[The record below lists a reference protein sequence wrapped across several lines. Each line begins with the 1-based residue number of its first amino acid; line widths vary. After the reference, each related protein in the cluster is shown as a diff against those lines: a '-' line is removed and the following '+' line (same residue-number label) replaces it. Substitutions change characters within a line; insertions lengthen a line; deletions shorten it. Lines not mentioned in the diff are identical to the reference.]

1 VNLETKDLLMELSR
15 IDAPSGFEKEAI
27 DFIEKQ
33 VKDLAD
39 VMKKTRL
46 GGLIAGIKSGG
57 DLKIGIFAHVDEIG
71 FVISKIE
78 DGNFARLE
86 TVGGVD
92 PKVALASEVR
102 VYTRDGPTRG
112 VVGLLAPHLQKPEDR
127 KKVPMYDEIFVDLS
141 VGSLAKSVRVGDRVV
156 LRGDP
161 IELNG
166 KIVGKALDN
175 RAGCTSLI
183 KSMELLKKYKT
194 RYDVYYIFSSQE
206 EVGGP
211 GAATVAYELNLD
223 FAIVVDVTHA
233 DDAPSFYEKISLGG
247 GPVIGFGPSVDRNFW
262 KKIMDIAKRNG
273 IKYQK
278 EPLPGRSG
286 TDTDEVQ
293 IAGIGVRTALI
304 SIPLKYMHTPVE
316 VVDPFDVDETARLL
330 THIVVDLEV

>member
-1 VNLETKDLLMELSR
+1 MKS
-15 IDAPSGFEKEAI
+15 
-27 DFIEKQ
+27 
-33 VKDLAD
+33 LAND
-39 VMKKTRL
+39 VKKTRL
-46 GGLIAGIKSGG
+46 GGLIARIKGPEN
-57 DLKIGIFAHVDEIG
+57 LKIGIFAHVDEIG

-78 DGNFARLE
+78 DGKFARLE
-86 TVGGVD
+86 TIGGVD
-92 PKVALASEVR
+92 PKVVLASEVR
-102 VYTRDGPTRG
+102 IFTKDGPTRG

-127 KKVPMYDEIFVDLS
+127 KKVLMYDEIFVDFS
-141 VGSLAKSVRVGDRVV
+141 MGSLAKSVRVGDRVT

-166 KIVGKALDN
+166 KIIGKALDN
-175 RAGCTSLI
+175 RAGCASLI
-183 KSMELLKKYKT
+183 KSMELLRKYKT

-211 GAATVAYELNLD
+211 GAVTIAYELNLD
-223 FAIVVDVTHA
+223 YAIVVDVTHA
-233 DDAPSFYEKISLGG
+233 DDAPPFYEKISLGG
-247 GPVIGFGPSVDRNFW
+247 GPTIGFGPSVDKNFW
-262 KKIMDIAKRNG
+262 RKIVDIAKRNG

-286 TDTDEVQ
+286 TDTDEIQ
-293 IAGIGVRTALI
+293 ITGTGVRTALI